1 MGVGRLDRSSG
12 VDLWLRAVHAVRS
25 TRPDVSIAWLW
36 TPGEHPDTAFGDA
49 IAHERWHLGL
59 DALEI
64 VESDGFDALAARAA
78 STVVMVTAR
87 PPVDGAPGDDGSW
100 RTAVGF
106 ARTAR
111 AKVAGFRS
119 SVVPSVVGGAGGEVE
134 LVDYPDVEAL
144 AAVAVSAFA
153 VPDRGVRAT

>member
-1 MGVGRLDRSSG
+1 
-12 VDLWLRAVHAVRS
+12 
-25 TRPDVSIAWLW
+25 
-36 TPGEHPDTAFGDA
+36 
-49 IAHERWHLGL
+49 
-59 DALEI
+59 
-64 VESDGFDALAARAA
+64 
-78 STVVMVTAR
+78 MVTAR

-153 VPDRGVRAT
+153 VPAAQGDLGSVPSGQIVDSSVVTSAGRRR